1 MILRSDNVRRVS
13 IATND
18 DETENEK
25 VCYNDHI
32 WEYG

>member
-13 IATND
+13 IAAND
-18 DETENEK
+18 DDIENEK
-25 VCYNDHI
+25 VCYTDNI